1 VTRLDVDVAIVG
13 SGFGG
18 SLAALL
24 LAQIGRSCALV
35 DRSSHPR
42 FAIGESSTPN
52 ADLALLAIARAYDL
66 PQLAPLAKYGTWQ
79 ETYPHI
85 VCGLKRGFSY
95 FHHQPGHPIRP
106 TSDHVNELL
115 VTASPDDARSDTHW
129 LRSDVDHFFA
139 DEAMRAGVPLF
150 ENTIV
155 ALGPHRDGW
164 RLTATSRPEPL
175 EIDARFVIDG
185 TGEFGLIPRTLGI
198 SSRVDTLA
206 TNSRTVFA
214 HFRDLRPW
222 DEIMRAAGATSA
234 DHPFNCDHAAVHQVI
249 DEGWMYQLRF
259 NNGVT
264 SAGFVLDAEQCP
276 LNESISIEAEW
287 KQLLGRYPSLAE
299 QFHPTTVVGP
309 PGGLARTRRLQRR
322 LSRGAGENWALL
334 PHTFGFIDPLHSTG
348 IAQSLRG
355 IERLVVIL
363 RNHWQKPTLAA
374 ALARYANTLD
384 REIELIDKLVS
395 GCYLTRRNF
404 RLFIAF
410 AMLYFAA
417 TTVSEHRRAMSL
429 AGNTAEHPFDI
440 DSAFLL
446 ADDPRFLRVVN
457 EAWQRARDLA
467 SQPNASAAEIASFE
481 GLVAAGIQPYNIAGL
496 CDPSVANMYR
506 YTAAQKPEAA
516 NVDVNLQQFAR
527 IP

>member
-1 VTRLDVDVAIVG
+1 MTRLDVDVAIVG

-18 SLAALL
+18 SLTALL
-24 LAQIGRSCALV
+24 LARIGRSCVLV
-35 DRSSHPR
+35 DRSCHPR

-52 ADLALLAIARAYDL
+52 ADLALLAIARTYDL
-66 PQLAPLAKYGTWQ
+66 PRLAPLAKYGTWQ
-79 ETYPHI
+79 ATYPQV

-95 FHHQPGHPIRP
+95 FHHHPGRSFQP
-106 TSDHVNELL
+106 TSDHANELL

-139 DEAMRAGVPLF
+139 TEAVRVGVPLF
-150 ENTIV
+150 ENTTV
-155 ALGPHRDGW
+155 ALVPRGDGW
-164 RLTATSRPEPL
+164 QLTATNRPEPL

-198 SSRVDTLA
+198 GSRVDTLV

-214 HFRDLRPW
+214 HFCDLRPW
-222 DEIMRAAGATSA
+222 DEIMRKAGATNA
-234 DHPFNCDHAAVHQVI
+234 DHPFYCDHAAVHQVI

-276 LNESISIEAEW
+276 IDESISIEAEW
-287 KQLLGRYPSLAE
+287 QQLLARYPSLAE
-299 QFHPTTVVGP
+299 QFRPTTVVAP
-309 PGGLARTRRLQRR
+309 AGGLARTRRLQRR
-322 LSRGAGENWALL
+322 LARGAGENWALL

-355 IERLVVIL
+355 IERLVAIL
-363 RNHWQKPTLAA
+363 RDHWQRPTLAA
-374 ALARYANTLD
+374 ALARYADTLD

-404 RLFIAF
+404 RLFTAF

-417 TTVSEHRRAMSL
+417 TTVSEHCRAMSL
-429 AGNTAEHPFDI
+429 GGNAAERPFDI
-440 DSAFLL
+440 HSAFLL
-446 ADDPRFLRVVN
+446 ADDARFLRVVN
-457 EAWQRARDLA
+457 ETWQRAHELA
-467 SQPNASAAEIASFE
+467 SQPNVSPAEIASFE
-481 GLVAAGIQPYNIAGL
+481 GLVAAGIEPYNTAGL
-496 CDPSVANMYR
+496 CDPTLANMYR
-506 YTAAQKPEAA
+506 YTAAQKP
-516 NVDVNLQQFAR
+516 
-527 IP
+527 